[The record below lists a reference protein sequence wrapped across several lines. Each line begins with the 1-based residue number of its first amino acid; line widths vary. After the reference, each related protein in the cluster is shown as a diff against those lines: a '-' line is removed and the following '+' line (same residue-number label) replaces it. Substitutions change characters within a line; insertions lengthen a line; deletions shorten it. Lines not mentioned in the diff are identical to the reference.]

1 MRAKFKNLSRTSNIF
16 EFLTFVNISIFRIL
30 KFLIICIIFLKSPN
44 KNPIWKYPVQKL
56 RSKNSGP
63 KNIKINFCSRAPS
76 SLQLVDL
83 ISIYSAEIIVARL
96 GKNSRLWFWVLGN
109 PRTVSRE
116 SKEDPFNI
124 RLIFRFSYSWRFA
137 FVQVQTINI
146 SSK

>member
-16 EFLTFVNISIFRIL
+16 EFLTFVNISIFRFL
-30 KFLIICIIFLKSPN
+30 KFFIICIIFLKSPTN
-44 KNPIWKYPVQKL
+44 DRTKNPIWKYPVQKL
-56 RSKNSGP
+56 RSEKYQNQFLLSG
-63 KNIKINFCSRAPS
+63 A
-76 SLQLVDL
+76 
-83 ISIYSAEIIVARL
+83 IITSTCRSYKYIFSGNNCCTP